1 MFRAP
6 AAVTEQEA
14 RMSEELKALQGQAQ
28 EALRS
33 DTVPDEAEA
42 EATIARFNTACIAA
56 GLPAITMITRAR
68 YQQCY
73 GYRRK
78 I

>member
-6 AAVTEQEA
+6 AAVREQQA
-14 RMSEELKALQGQAQ
+14 QMSDELKALEAQAQ
-28 EALRS
+28 EALIS

-42 EATIARFNTACIAA
+42 EATIARFNAACIAA

-73 GYRRK
+73 GYRR
-78 I
+78 